1 MTRFAETHPADD
13 AEVAEQLAEVLN
25 RLHALAGGEQ
35 AAA

>member
-13 AEVAEQLAEVLN
+13 TEVAEQVTEVVN
-25 RLHALAGGEQ
+25 RLHALLDGEQ